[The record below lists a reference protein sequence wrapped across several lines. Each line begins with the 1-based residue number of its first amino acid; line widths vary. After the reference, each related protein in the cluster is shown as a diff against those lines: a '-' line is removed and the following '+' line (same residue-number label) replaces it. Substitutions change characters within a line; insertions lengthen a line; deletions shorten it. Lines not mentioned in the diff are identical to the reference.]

1 MQNHPLRTILTDLF
15 HERALPVLKAPLILR
30 CWLVMVDDDER
41 GIELANLREI
51 APEAQ
56 KGKDGGLF
64 QIINEKN
71 GLIFERHGEFSTYL
85 MYQCFET
92 DEQDGIIDAFDNLK
106 NPWIENAPGNLFRTI
121 EIDVYNE
128 DIAPEIFEKTMNLQQ
143 AVSCKVFHKRA
154 RLWTDFRA
162 THKGAGRVII
172 QDFGLKNDELSR
184 LLQSVI
190 EIGNY
195 RKLALLGFLPAREQL
210 GAIKKYEIQLG
221 EITKQ
226 LIDPQVSE
234 IEIQREL
241 AQISAEIEKR
251 IHDTRFRFG
260 ATEAYYRITKDR
272 LETINE
278 SAVFGYSTMREF
290 IERRLTPA
298 MRTVEAA
305 SKRLDD
311 ISARIGRVNDLLR
324 TKISTTIET
333 QNQDLLHAMNER
345 QKIQMKLSE
354 LVEGLSVFAISYYIW
369 SLAKYIIES
378 IFGEHSEQI
387 HKFYGFI
394 IIGILICAYI
404 LIHGVKRKIS
414 KGKNNK

>member
-1 MQNHPLRTILTDLF
+1 MQNHPLRTILTNLF
-15 HERALPVLKAPLILR
+15 HERSLPILKSPLILR

-41 GIELANLREI
+41 AKEYANLKKI

-56 KGKDGGLF
+56 KDKDGGLF
-64 QIINEKN
+64 QIKGEKN
-71 GLIFERHGEFSTYL
+71 GLIFERHGEFSTYSI
-85 MYQCFET
+85 YQCFESN
-92 DEQDGIIDAFDNLK
+92 EQDKIIDAFDDLN
-106 NPWIENAPGNLFRTI
+106 NHWIENAPGKLFRTI
-121 EIDVYNE
+121 EIDVFNQ
-128 DIAPEIFEKTMNLQQ
+128 DIAPEIFDKTMNLQQ
-143 AVSCKVFHKRA
+143 AVSCEVFHSRA
-154 RLWTDFRA
+154 RIWTDFRA

-172 QDFGLKNDELSR
+172 QDKGLKNDELSR
-184 LLQSVI
+184 LLQSLI

-210 GAIKKYEIQLG
+210 GAIKKYEI
-221 EITKQ
+221 EIGKITEQ
-226 LIDPQVSE
+226 LIDGKTSE

-272 LETINE
+272 LETLNE
-278 SAVFGYSTMREF
+278 SSVTGFSTMREF

-311 ISARIGRVNDLLR
+311 ISVRIGRVNDLLR

-333 QNQDLLHAMNER
+333 QNQELLQTMNKR
-345 QKIQMKLSE
+345 QKVQMKLSE

-369 SLAKYIIES
+369 SLVKYIIES
-378 IFGEHSEQI
+378 FAGEHIEQI
-387 HKFYGFI
+387 HKLYGFI
-394 IIGILICAYI
+394 IIGILICAYV

-414 KGKNNK
+414 KGKE